1 MEPTLAVLVKHR
13 QTVAD
18 KIAERQEAMVL
29 INQKIDFYAGSKAL
43 RREPKSG

>member
-43 RREPKSG
+43 RKEPKSG